1 MLTSLPILGVTI
13 RLPVNGCAYPILRL
27 GQARCVMAGTAV
39 PVGMHGILII
49 GGAAGDLF
57 RKLDYEFPRA
67 IASEAANK
75 TAEVDRLQQ
84 EKLEILN
91 NHPGFSRDVLAFNTV
106 TQAWSV
112 AGTIEGESPV
122 TLAAAKIGGPNPFA

>member
-1 MLTSLPILGVTI
+1 
-13 RLPVNGCAYPILRL
+13 
-27 GQARCVMAGTAV
+27 MAAKTAV
-39 PVGMHGILII
+39 PTWYAILII

-67 IASEAANK
+67 IAKAEAANK

-112 AGTIEGESPV
+112 AGTIEGETSDPSRGKNR
-122 TLAAAKIGGPNPFA
+122 TESFALMVNAVRVFGLHKCSLCRLGMDMSLVL